1 VWSLAGSRA
10 GESRER
16 RGSSKGTS
24 SAVVPPV
31 RRRRGRA
38 NRAPLDAGSKRPI
51 KKERLTDL
59 REHRELE
66 EFLAESEERG
76 SITTSEL
83 EAFAIALD
91 LDDDDLSA
99 LRAHLLERNVE
110 IIESAAADRFEE
122 SSAGEAS
129 DVGDAL
135 GLFLRRASR
144 YQLLTAA
151 EEVALA
157 KRIERGDAAAKARM
171 MNSNLRLVV
180 SIAKRYQRQG
190 IPLLDLVQEGTI
202 GLNRAVEKF
211 DWRRGFK
218 FSTYA
223 TWWIRQ
229 ACQRAVA
236 NQSST
241 IRIPVHIHDQRRELA
256 RTTEAL
262 YEILGREPTHL
273 ELSDATGIPIDRVVA
288 ALESAT
294 ASVSLNAVVG
304 GDGDGEL
311 GDLFAD
317 PTAADPVESV
327 HELLRREH
335 VRAAVDEL
343 PEPQRSVVELRFGL
357 NGAAPTS
364 LEEISRRL
372 SITRERVR
380 ALEAE
385 ALEALSD
392 ALAETDREE
401 LPDRSSRAA

>member
-1 VWSLAGSRA
+1 M
-10 GESRER
+10 
-16 RGSSKGTS
+16 
-24 SAVVPPV
+24 
-31 RRRRGRA
+31 
-38 NRAPLDAGSKRPI
+38 
-51 KKERLTDL
+51 
-59 REHRELE
+59 
-66 EFLAESEERG
+66 
-76 SITTSEL
+76 
-83 EAFAIALD
+83 
-91 LDDDDLSA
+91 
-99 LRAHLLERNVE
+99 ERNVE
-110 IIESAAADRFEE
+110 IVDSAPAARFDE
-122 SSAGEAS
+122 SSESEEAS
-129 DVGDAL
+129 DAGDAL

-144 YQLLTAA
+144 YRLLTAA

-256 RTTEAL
+256 RTGEAL
-262 YEILGREPTHL
+262 YELLGREPTRL
-273 ELSDATGIPIDRVVA
+273 ELSDATGIPVDHVVA

-294 ASVSLNAVVG
+294 ASVSLNAAVG
-304 GDGDGEL
+304 SNGDAEL

-317 PTAADPVESV
+317 PAIADPLESV
-327 HELLRREH
+327 HELLRGEH
-335 VRAAVDEL
+335 VRAAVEGL
-343 PEPQRSVVELRFGL
+343 PEPQRSIVELRFGL
-357 NGAAPTS
+357 NGTAPTRI
-364 LEEISRRL
+364 EEISRRL

-380 ALEAE
+380 TLETE
-385 ALEALSD
+385 ALEVLSH
-392 ALAETDREE
+392 ALAGIDRDE
-401 LPDRSSRAA
+401 LPDNSSRAA

>member
-1 VWSLAGSRA
+1 MS
-10 GESRER
+10 
-16 RGSSKGTS
+16 
-24 SAVVPPV
+24 
-31 RRRRGRA
+31 
-38 NRAPLDAGSKRPI
+38 
-51 KKERLTDL
+51 DL
-59 REHRELE
+59 HEHPELE
-66 EFLAESEERG
+66 ELLAESEERG
-76 SITTSEL
+76 SIATSEL
-83 EAFAIALD
+83 EAFVIALD
-91 LDDDDLSA
+91 LDDDDVSE
-99 LRAHLLERNVE
+99 LRAQLGERNVE
-110 IIESAAADRFEE
+110 ILDSATADRSEG
-122 SSAGEAS
+122 SSAGGEVS

-144 YQLLTAA
+144 YPLLTAA
-151 EEVALA
+151 EEAALA

-171 MNSNLRLVV
+171 INSNLRLVV

-241 IRIPVHIHDQRRELA
+241 IRIPVHVHDQRRELA
-256 RTTEAL
+256 LTGEAL
-262 YEILGREPTHL
+262 YEALGREPTPL
-273 ELSDATGIPIDRVVA
+273 ELSDATGIPVDRVVA

-294 ASVSLNAVVG
+294 ASVSLNAGVG
-304 GDGDGEL
+304 NDGDGEL
-311 GDLFAD
+311 GDLVAD
-317 PTAADPVESV
+317 PAAADPVENV
-327 HELLRREH
+327 HEVLRRAH
-335 VRAAVDEL
+335 VRAAVDDL
-343 PEPQRSVVELRFGL
+343 PDPQRSVVQLRFGL

-372 SITRERVR
+372 SITRDRVR
-380 ALEAE
+380 ALETE

-392 ALAETDREE
+392 TLRGIDREE
-401 LPDRSSRAA
+401 PPDRSSRAA